1 LAGDWGEKTIRP
13 LFVENPHAAVA
24 GETIDY
30 ELPARTSAR
39 RKWYRFW

>member
-1 LAGDWGEKTIRP
+1 
-13 LFVENPHAAVA
+13 VE

-30 ELPARTSAR
+30 ELPARTSGR